1 MNNKQ
6 QPITEYTLTNGS
18 YSICY
23 TLIEEQVKE
32 DGDTRPS
39 FSLTVKR
46 GDEFAVMEDFTHI
59 KEKALPIL
67 ELFCRQAVLPEELP
81 DLAEDLLSDFEFVQ

>member
-1 MNNKQ
+1 MNKTHH
-6 QPITEYTLTNGS
+6 PITEYTLTNGN
-18 YSICY
+18 YSIRY
-23 TLIEEQVKE
+23 TLIEEQISGE
-32 DGDTRPS
+32 EGPRPS

-46 GDEFAVMEDFTHI
+46 GQELAVMEDFTHV

-67 ELFCRQAVLPEELP
+67 ELFCKQAVLPEELP